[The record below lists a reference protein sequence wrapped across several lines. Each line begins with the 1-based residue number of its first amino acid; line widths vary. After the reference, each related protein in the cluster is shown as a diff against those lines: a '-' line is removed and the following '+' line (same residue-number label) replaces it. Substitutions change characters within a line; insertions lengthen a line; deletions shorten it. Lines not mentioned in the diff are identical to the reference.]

1 MPDGQINRQD
11 RRMQDLGIVIVN
23 YNTRAWLLNCLESLY
38 ASRGELTFQV
48 FVVDNCS
55 SDGSATAVRATFP
68 QVELI
73 ESPYN
78 GGYAYANN
86 LALRRLGFHDQP
98 GREPSPYA
106 PRYVLLLN
114 PDTLLPPDALARMVA
129 FLDARPQAGAAGP
142 KLVRPDGSLD
152 KACRRSFPSPA
163 VSFWR
168 LTGLSRLFPRS
179 RRFGRYNLTY
189 IDPDVTIEVDSVVGA
204 FMMVRREAVCDVGL
218 LDEGFFMYGEDLDWA
233 YRIKQAGWQ
242 IWYYPEVTVLHY
254 KGASSRQRSVESIR
268 AFYDAMRRFH
278 HKHYRAQTPTAVNWL
293 IDAGITLLY
302 YTELAR
308 NALRPPERKGVA
320 SAV

>member
-1 MPDGQINRQD
+1 ML
-11 RRMQDLGIVIVN
+11 DLGIVIVN
-23 YNTRAWLLNCLESLY
+23 YNTKDLLLACLDSIYQSKGAL
-38 ASRGELTFQV
+38 SFHV
-48 FVVDNCS
+48 IVVDNRS
-55 SDGSATAVRATFP
+55 SDGSAEAVRAAFP
-68 QVELI
+68 QAEVI

-86 LALRRLGFHDQP
+86 LALRRFGFWDQP
-98 GREPSPYA
+98 GREPRPDA

-129 FLDARPQAGAAGP
+129 FLDAHPQAGAAGP

-152 KACRRSFPSPA
+152 RACRRSFPTPE

-168 LTGLSRLFPRS
+168 LTGLSFIFPKS

-189 IDPDVTIEVDSVVGA
+189 IDPDETIEVDSVVGA
-204 FMMVRREAVCDVGL
+204 FMMVRREAIRDAGL
-218 LDEGFFMYGEDLDWA
+218 LDERFFMYGEDLDWA

-254 KGASSRQRSVESIR
+254 KGASSRQRSSESIR

-278 HKHYRAQTPTAVNWL
+278 RKHYWARTPLVVNWL
-293 IDAGITLLY
+293 IEAGITVLCY
-302 YTELAR
+302 VELFR

>member
-1 MPDGQINRQD
+1 M
-11 RRMQDLGIVIVN
+11 DLGIVIVN
-23 YNTRAWLLNCLESLY
+23 YNTRDLLLACLDSIYKNENAPSFCVL
-38 ASRGELTFQV
+38 
-48 FVVDNCS
+48 VVDNCS
-55 SDGSATAVRATFP
+55 TDGSPEAVRQAFP

-86 LALRRLGFHDQP
+86 LALRRLGFWDEP
-98 GREPSPYA
+98 GREPRPGA

-129 FLDARPQAGAAGP
+129 FLDAHPKAGAAGP

-152 KACRRSFPSPA
+152 RACRRSFPTPE

-168 LTGLSRLFPRS
+168 LTGLSFLFPKS
-179 RRFGRYNLTY
+179 KRFGRYNLTY
-189 IDPDVTIEVDSVVGA
+189 IDPDETIEVDSVVGA
-204 FMMVRREAVCDVGL
+204 FMMVRREAIRDAGL

-242 IWYYPEVTVLHY
+242 IWYYPKVTVIHY
-254 KGASSRQRSVESIR
+254 KGASSRQRSTESIR

-278 HKHYRAQTPTAVNWL
+278 RKHYRAQTPMVVNWL
-293 IDAGITLLY
+293 IEVGITGLY
-302 YTELAR
+302 YLELFR

>member
-1 MPDGQINRQD
+1 MVDVGV
-11 RRMQDLGIVIVN
+11 VIVN
-23 YNTRAWLLNCLESLY
+23 YNTRELLLACLDSVY
-38 ASRGELTFQV
+38 KNRGEMTFRV
-48 FVVDNCS
+48 LVVDNCS
-55 SDGSATAVRATFP
+55 TDGSVEAVRAAFP

-73 ESPYN
+73 ESAYN

-86 LALRRLGFHDQP
+86 LALRRLGFWDQP
-98 GREPSPYA
+98 GRAPKPDA

-129 FLDARPQAGAAGP
+129 FLDAKPQAGAAGP
-142 KLVRPDGSLD
+142 KLVRPDGRLD
-152 KACRRSFPSPA
+152 KACRRSFPSPE

-189 IDPDVTIEVDSVVGA
+189 IDPDLTIQVDSVVGA
-204 FMMVRREAVCDVGL
+204 FMMIRQEAIRDVGL

-254 KGASSRQRSVESIR
+254 KGASSRQRSTESIR

-278 HKHYRAQTPTAVNWL
+278 HKHYRSQTPWVVNWL
-293 IDAGITLLY
+293 IEVGITVFY
-302 YTELAR
+302 YLELGR
-308 NALRPPERKGVA
+308 NALRPPGRKGVA